1 MAREGPHPEDLAEKF
16 FSASHLLRRAVNG
29 RFLVSD
35 LTLARLKVLSI
46 LSLHE
51 GLRMGELSHWIDV
64 APRTMTS
71 TVEGLERDGLVT
83 RTADPIDGRATVV
96 TITDAGLE
104 RCKEGRRVHAGVV
117 ADVFAVLDENQKAV
131 LGDALDRLMTAAR
144 KASDLPPKD

>member
-1 MAREGPHPEDLAEKF
+1 MARRGPDPEDLAEKF

-35 LTLARLKVLSI
+35 LTLARLKVLSV
-46 LSLHE
+46 LSLNDK
-51 GLRMGELSHWIDV
+51 LRMGELSQWIDV

-83 RTADPIDGRATVV
+83 RTPDPVDGRATVV
-96 TITDAGLE
+96 SITDAGLE

-117 ADVFAVLDENQKAV
+117 ADVFAVLDEKQKTV
-131 LGDALDRLMTAAR
+131 LGEALDRLMTAAR
-144 KASDLPPKD
+144 EAADGPPKA